1 MDAISV
7 EHIAD
12 WLVRKGLEGA
22 PEPEL
27 LRAFCERCEAAGLPL
42 GRALIF
48 IDTLHP
54 VHEGTI
60 FRWRNDGTEES
71 ASVEYGHSDGGE
83 AAQSWQ
89 RSPFYHLLQSGGE
102 ELRRRIGFGEE
113 PDFAIISTLKQLGH
127 TDCVI
132 FVHRFKEAGT
142 IGEMDSVYSVWSTRH
157 HGGFSDAGMAAL
169 RRLVP
174 ALGLAIKAAALS
186 RVTANLMAVYLG
198 RDAGQRVL
206 DGRIRRG
213 VAERIETVLWFSDLR
228 SFTSISDTA
237 SPGEII
243 PLLNDYAEA
252 VITSIHEHGGD
263 VLKLIGDGTL
273 AMFRGGNAAD
283 ASARALRAVTAM
295 RIKVQQ
301 LNERRRV
308 EARPTSTVYVGLHAG
323 EVFYGNIGSID
334 RLDFTVVGPA
344 VNEASRIAS
353 MCRSVDRPVLVSSVI
368 AAALP
373 EEDRRTLVSVGRY
386 ALRGVGRA
394 EELFT
399 IEPELL
405 QGG

>member
-157 HGGFSDAGMAAL
+157 PGGFSDAGMAAL

-174 ALGLAIKAAALS
+174 ALGLAIKTAALS

-323 EVFYGNIGSID
+323 EVFYGNIGSIE

-399 IEPELL
+399 IDPELL

>member
-157 HGGFSDAGMAAL
+157 TGGFSDAGMTAL

-399 IEPELL
+399 IDPELL